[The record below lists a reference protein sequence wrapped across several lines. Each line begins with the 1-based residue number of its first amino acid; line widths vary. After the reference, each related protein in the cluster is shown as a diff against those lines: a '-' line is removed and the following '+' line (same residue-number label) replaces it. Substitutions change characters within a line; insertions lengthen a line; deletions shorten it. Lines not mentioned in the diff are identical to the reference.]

1 VKPNYFRW
9 IVQFLMGVTAVTVAI
24 AYAFVCAFVYLE
36 PTLPTVAAMKNNEF
50 AVPLRV
56 YTSSGELISQ
66 IGEQRRIPVKY
77 EQIPDVVKNAFIA
90 AEDDQFFEHH
100 GFDWKGIVRALFVNV
115 TSGERQGASTITMQ
129 AARSAFFTQEQ
140 TVRRKL
146 QEIFVT
152 QRLES
157 QFSKQEILAL
167 YLNVIFFGHRSYGV
181 AAAAETYF
189 GKPLEELTLG
199 EAAILA
205 RVPQWPSRFN
215 PISDPEGSTG
225 RRAYVLRRMRELRFI
240 DDAAE
245 QVASKEVVRATL
257 SHRALADVD
266 AAYVAE
272 MVRQEVETRFGA
284 KAIEEGYKVYTTIDG
299 RLQKAANA
307 ALRMGLVDYARRQG
321 WRGAGSRVE
330 LTGNE
335 NDENL
340 EAMLDEYGNV
350 GNLKPAI
357 VLDVAEKQA
366 RVYVK
371 RDRATTIEWAGMSW
385 AKRRRDDL
393 TLGPDPKTAA
403 EILARG
409 DVVYVVRESVDAPA
423 ELAQIPET
431 QSALVALDPNNGA
444 ILSLVGG
451 FDYFEGHGKFN
462 RVIQARRQP
471 GSGFKPFMYA
481 AAMAGEF
488 TPASMILDAPIIMD
502 DPNLEEVWRPQN
514 SGGGFRGPMRLREA
528 LVLSRNLVS
537 IRLLQALG
545 VKPVID
551 YVQNFGFTKA
561 QLPNNLTLALGSMQA
576 TPLEVATGFAV
587 FANGGFRVEPFYIDR
602 IEGPGGQI
610 VYTAEPK
617 TVCADCAQ
625 PIRVFSDQERAK
637 NPEVS
642 ATVVPP
648 TPLTV
653 GARRIQPAE
662 RVITPQVSFIM
673 NDIMKDVI
681 TRGTGRRALAL
692 GRSDLRGKTGTTG
705 TASSTVDTW
714 FNGFNNDIVASV
726 WVGHDDNTPLGE
738 GEEGARTAVP
748 IWVDYMREA
757 LRGVPEKRPPMP
769 EGIVEIKINGRT
781 GGTRDADI
789 DPVFEY
795 FRAENLPTE
804 EGYVG
809 DPGTGPQDIDPN
821 SPDTPQSGSEPIF

>member
-1 VKPNYFRW
+1 
-9 IVQFLMGVTAVTVAI
+9 MGVTAITLGV

-36 PTLPTVAAMKNNEF
+36 PTLPSVSAMKNNEF

-77 EQIPDVVKNAFIA
+77 EQIPDVVKNAFVA

-140 TVRRKL
+140 TIRRKL

-157 QFSKQEILAL
+157 EFSKQEILAL

-189 GKPLEELTLG
+189 GKPLDELTLS

-225 RRAYVLRRMRELRFI
+225 RRAYVLRRMRELQFI
-240 DDAAE
+240 DAAAE
-245 QVASKEVVRATL
+245 QAASNEVVRARL
-257 SHRALADVD
+257 SHRALADVE

-272 MVRQEVETRFGA
+272 MVRQDIEARFGA
-284 KAIEEGYKVYTTIDG
+284 KGIDAGYKVYTTIDG

-307 ALRMGLVDYARRQG
+307 ALRMGVVDYTRRHG
-321 WRGAGSRVE
+321 WRGAINRVE
-330 LTGNE
+330 LSGNE
-335 NDENL
+335 DDNGLDAL
-340 EAMLDEYGNV
+340 LDEYGNI

-357 VLDVAEKQA
+357 VLSVAEKSV
-366 RVYVK
+366 RVYIK
-371 RDRATTIEWAGMSW
+371 RDGAAAIEWAGMSW
-385 AKRRRDDL
+385 AKRRVNDL
-393 TLGPDPKTAA
+393 ALGPEPKSAA
-403 EILARG
+403 EVVARG
-409 DVVYVVRESVDAPA
+409 DVVYVVHDEADAPA
-423 ELAQIPET
+423 ELAQLPEA
-431 QSALVALDPNNGA
+431 QSALVAIDPNNGA

-451 FDYFEGHGKFN
+451 FDYFEGQGQFN
-462 RVIQARRQP
+462 RVIQAKRQP

-481 AAMAGEF
+481 AAIAGDF
-488 TPASMILDAPIIMD
+488 TPATMILDAPIIMD
-502 DPNLEEVWRPQN
+502 DPNLEEVWRPKN

-528 LVLSRNLVS
+528 IVQSRNLVS
-537 IRLLQALG
+537 IRLLQAMG
-545 VKPVID
+545 IKAAIE
-551 YVQNFGFTKA
+551 YAQNFGFVKE
-561 QLPNNLTLALGSMQA
+561 QLPNNLTLALGSMGA

-587 FANGGFRVEPFYIDR
+587 FANGGYRVQPYFIDR

-610 VYTAEPK
+610 LYLAEPK
-617 TVCADCAQ
+617 TVCGECVQ
-625 PIRVFSDQERAK
+625 PVRTFSDSERAK
-637 NPEVS
+637 DAEVS
-642 ATVVPP
+642 PTFTPP
-648 TPLTV
+648 TPLAV
-653 GARRIQPAE
+653 GARRTEPAE
-662 RVITPQVSFIM
+662 RTISPQVAFIM
-673 NDIMKDVI
+673 NDMMKDVI

-692 GRSDLRGKTGTTG
+692 GRSDLRGKTGTTNLN
-705 TASSTVDTW
+705 VDTW
-714 FNGFNNDIVASV
+714 FNGFNDSIVASV
-726 WVGHDDNTPLGE
+726 WVGRDDNQPLGD

-757 LRGVPEKRPPMP
+757 LRGVPETRRSAP

-795 FRAENLPTE
+795 FRVEKLPSE

-809 DPGTGPQDIDPN
+809 DPGLGPQDIDPN
-821 SPDTPQSGSEPIF
+821 SPDTPQDGSEPIF